1 MMSARI
7 CEDMP
12 HDLIAWKVWL
22 CHNIP
27 IEVVEAGVI
36 VEAVVRG
43 LCILILNVSVEV
55 WTMMSRDD

>member
-1 MMSARI
+1 
-7 CEDMP
+7 MP